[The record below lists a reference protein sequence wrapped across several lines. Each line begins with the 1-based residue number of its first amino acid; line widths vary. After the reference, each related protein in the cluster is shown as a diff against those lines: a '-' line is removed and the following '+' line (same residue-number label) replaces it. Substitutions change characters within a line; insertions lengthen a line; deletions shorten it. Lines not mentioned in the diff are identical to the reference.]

1 MFPWSLFAG
10 FNETSNLNVRD
21 EIFKTPW
28 NTAHDCVYYIY
39 IYAYICVCVLYE
51 NIIYH
56 LLPSHAGWSFSAEVD
71 TSWVPSPSGS
81 VSKSMRNFEKHLAGK
96 LASDVADWESNPE
109 VHMMKKSTPWIPMAT
124 ARRFKTQWNIMK
136 HDSDRPS
143 PNAESLHILRKSKIL
158 RIAKFAAL
166 YLGIPSRPAVQRLT
180 KTFNF
185 SLIQIWFSG
194 IQWWTIRQHKGKV
207 QIDLQTA
214 SRTGMDSMAPR
225 WTAFRKTPL
234 IRSRNSWIGVTK
246 HHKYHNKTMQN
257 HTGCARA
264 TFVFPVVAYGCL
276 VSCSFS
282 EPAMCSLRHPGVAC
296 TTMVDASQENIA
308 RKHGDARGKS

>member
-1 MFPWSLFAG
+1 MCVCIIRKYHLSSSPKSC
-10 FNETSNLNVRD
+10 RM
-21 EIFKTPW
+21 IFLRRSW
-28 NTAHDCVYYIY
+28 YIVGA
-39 IYAYICVCVLYE
+39 IAFRICVQINAKLWEALGRQTGLRCCGLGVK
-51 NIIYH
+51 
-56 LLPSHAGWSFSAEVD
+56 
-71 TSWVPSPSGS
+71 SGS
-81 VSKSMRNFEKHLAGK
+81 PHDE
-96 LASDVADWESNPE
+96 
-109 VHMMKKSTPWIPMAT
+109 KSTPWIPMAT